1 MRKTEIRILQIFLGG
16 ISLLFGGFYEY
27 TAYLS
32 GIFLCLFLLWL
43 WKRRGQLSFCFNIT
57 GIALAVLCLGY
68 GLAVFWGVDRGMSF
82 LGFLKVIPLLLFLLT
97 VMQFTVQEKA
107 EILKAV
113 PWTGL
118 LILGISMGAFV
129 TGIGK
134 SVFFLSG
141 RLGGSFQYSNTMAL
155 YFLLGM
161 VILFY
166 LEKKRGRYRFFVF
179 CLYMG
184 ILFTGSRSVFFLGA
198 LWLVFIGIKE
208 KKHRWFHLLLLVL
221 SGTAG
226 ILYVSFTGDY
236 QNIGRFL
243 TSSLHSSTFLGRILY
258 WNDGIRILADHPLGL
273 GYRGFSYIQGLYQT
287 GVYQVQFIHNEY
299 LQFML
304 DAGVLP
310 GLFFTAALVRELFSG
325 GKLPVQRMILILTAV
340 HCLMDFDLQFLVMFC
355 LLLLCAD
362 TEGRRKQAGWKKG
375 LPVLPGAAGCLV
387 WGYFSLMGIFFY
399 IGQDEAAYQ
408 MFPWYTD
415 AGERMLMYG
424 DSLEKAEEISGRIL
438 SCNSRSAVA
447 WSTRALLGNRD
458 KDYEMVIE
466 SQRKAIALN
475 PYEKQEYLFYLE
487 MLEQGRMYGAST
499 GNQKILGLCT
509 DEMTVIPEK
518 MEQILERTSF
528 WGMQIQD
535 RPDLTLPGEVQEYLE
550 QLK

>member
-27 TAYLS
+27 TSYLS

-97 VMQFTVQEKA
+97 AMQFTVQEKA

-184 ILFTGSRSVFFLGA
+184 ILFTGSRSVFFSWSPVACLYRHKGEETPVVPSAAPGA
-198 LWLVFIGIKE
+198 VRRSRNPLRFFYRRLSEYWQISDF
-208 KKHRWFHLLLLVL
+208 FPSFQYL
-221 SGTAG
+221 SGK
-226 ILYVSFTGDY
+226 
-236 QNIGRFL
+236 N
-243 TSSLHSSTFLGRILY
+243 
-258 WNDGIRILADHPLGL
+258 PL
-273 GYRGFSYIQGLYQT
+273 
-287 GVYQVQFIHNEY
+287 
-299 LQFML
+299 
-304 DAGVLP
+304 
-310 GLFFTAALVRELFSG
+310 
-325 GKLPVQRMILILTAV
+325 
-340 HCLMDFDLQFLVMFC
+340 
-355 LLLLCAD
+355 
-362 TEGRRKQAGWKKG
+362 
-375 LPVLPGAAGCLV
+375 
-387 WGYFSLMGIFFY
+387 
-399 IGQDEAAYQ
+399 
-408 MFPWYTD
+408 
-415 AGERMLMYG
+415 
-424 DSLEKAEEISGRIL
+424 LE
-438 SCNSRSAVA
+438 
-447 WSTRALLGNRD
+447 
-458 KDYEMVIE
+458 
-466 SQRKAIALN
+466 
-475 PYEKQEYLFYLE
+475 
-487 MLEQGRMYGAST
+487 
-499 GNQKILGLCT
+499 
-509 DEMTVIPEK
+509 
-518 MEQILERTSF
+518 
-528 WGMQIQD
+528 
-535 RPDLTLPGEVQEYLE
+535 
-550 QLK
+550 

>member
-27 TAYLS
+27 TSYLS

-97 VMQFTVQEKA
+97 AMQFTVQEKA

-198 LWLVFIGIKE
+198 QLIVFNGIK
-208 KKHRWFHLLLLVL
+208 
-221 SGTAG
+221 
-226 ILYVSFTGDY
+226 
-236 QNIGRFL
+236 
-243 TSSLHSSTFLGRILY
+243 
-258 WNDGIRILADHPLGL
+258 
-273 GYRGFSYIQGLYQT
+273 
-287 GVYQVQFIHNEY
+287 
-299 LQFML
+299 
-304 DAGVLP
+304 
-310 GLFFTAALVRELFSG
+310 
-325 GKLPVQRMILILTAV
+325 
-340 HCLMDFDLQFLVMFC
+340 
-355 LLLLCAD
+355 
-362 TEGRRKQAGWKKG
+362 
-375 LPVLPGAAGCLV
+375 
-387 WGYFSLMGIFFY
+387 
-399 IGQDEAAYQ
+399 
-408 MFPWYTD
+408 
-415 AGERMLMYG
+415 
-424 DSLEKAEEISGRIL
+424 
-438 SCNSRSAVA
+438 
-447 WSTRALLGNRD
+447 
-458 KDYEMVIE
+458 
-466 SQRKAIALN
+466 
-475 PYEKQEYLFYLE
+475 
-487 MLEQGRMYGAST
+487 
-499 GNQKILGLCT
+499 
-509 DEMTVIPEK
+509 
-518 MEQILERTSF
+518 
-528 WGMQIQD
+528 
-535 RPDLTLPGEVQEYLE
+535 
-550 QLK
+550 